1 MCAAVSE
8 LKEDSV
14 QVVQA
19 AKSDGVVELRGS
31 LRGIGLPQ
39 LIRFLSGLQASG
51 CLRITCDQWA
61 GDLCFADGQV
71 VSASFGRERGRAA
84 IVAIVL
90 ALPRG
95 RFIFGDAAAPED
107 RNVQIAA
114 DELQD
119 YIDQLAVEHASLAEV
134 PLAPSAIPRAIVP
147 ANAPTVSS
155 AGDEKVVLG
164 RSAMRTLLAI
174 DGRRTIAE
182 LGGEDHLVPTL
193 HDLTTLLAQDLVCID
208 APPATTVPQVAP
220 APQGEPARSAADQPT
235 PSDAAQPDESTLRYW
250 LRPIILALVALA
262 LLGVTWRCS
271 GVTSGSAGA
280 APAPGEMA
288 RVLPL
293 GRALRGV

>member
-14 QVVQA
+14 QVVQV
-19 AKSDGVVELRGS
+19 AKSGGVVELSGS

-61 GDLCFADGQV
+61 GDLCFADGEV
-71 VSASFGRERGRAA
+71 VSASFGKERGRAA

-95 RFIFGDAAAPED
+95 RFTFGDAAAPED
-107 RNVQIAA
+107 RNVQIAP
-114 DELQD
+114 DDLQD
-119 YIDQLAVEHASLAEV
+119 YIDQLSVEHASLADV
-134 PLAPSAIPRAIVP
+134 PLAPSAVPRAVVP

-182 LGGEDHLVPTL
+182 IAGEDRLVPTL

-208 APPATTVPQVAP
+208 APPAAAAPQLAP
-220 APQGEPARSAADQPT
+220 APQGEPAPAADAQPT
-235 PSDAAQPDESTLRYW
+235 PSDEAQPEDSALRYW

-271 GVTSGSAGA
+271 AVSTGSTGA
-280 APAPGEMA
+280 APAVSGVA
-288 RVLPL
+288 RVLP
-293 GRALRGV
+293 